1 MKATDMLNQVKE
13 ILGVSNS
20 EKEEKVELQEQT
32 KEETKENSTET
43 SKETNLETQ
52 ETKLAQATLKNGTV
66 IESEDF
72 SAGQEVFIVTED
84 EKVALPVGKYELE
97 DGETLVVEE
106 EGIIA
111 SIGAAEE
118 APKEEVEAKEDEIY
132 ATKEEL
138 KEVLSLVEE
147 IKSMLESKELSK
159 EENKEEVQQEK
170 EEKQG
175 LSVQE
180 PVKKI
185 THNPESKNQIDLN
198 IKRKRTDST
207 LSRAMARI
215 ANINN

>member
-13 ILGVSNS
+13 ILGVSK
-20 EKEEKVELQEQT
+20 KEEKVELQ
-32 KEETKENSTET
+32 EETKENSTET
-43 SKETNLETQ
+43 KLETQ

-66 IESEDF
+66 IESENF
-72 SAGQEVFIVTED
+72 EAGQEVFIVTED
-84 EKVALPVGKYELE
+84 EKVALPVGEYELE
-97 DGETLVVEE
+97 DGENLVVEE

-118 APKEEVEAKEDEIY
+118 APEEEVEAKEDEIY

-159 EENKEEVQQEK
+159 EENKEKVQQEK
-170 EEKQG
+170 DEKQD

-185 THNPESKNQIDLN
+185 THNPDSKNQIDLN
-198 IKRKRTDST
+198 VKRKRKDST

>member
-20 EKEEKVELQEQT
+20 EKEEKVELQ

-43 SKETNLETQ
+43 SKETKLETQ

-66 IESEDF
+66 IESENF
-72 SAGQEVFIVTED
+72 EAGQEVFIVTED
-84 EKVALPVGKYELE
+84 EKVALPVGEYELE

-118 APKEEVEAKEDEIY
+118 APEEEVEAKEDEIY

-159 EENKEEVQQEK
+159 EENKEKVQQEK
-170 EEKQG
+170 EEKQD

>member
-13 ILGVSNS
+13 ILGVSN
-20 EKEEKVELQEQT
+20 KKEKVELQEET
-32 KEETKENSTET
+32 KKETKENSTET
-43 SKETNLETQ
+43 SKETKLETQ

-72 SAGQEVFIVTED
+72 SAGQDVFIVTED
-84 EKVALPVGKYELE
+84 EKVALPVGEYELE

-118 APKEEVEAKEDEIY
+118 APEEEVEAKECDEIY

-170 EEKQG
+170 EEKQA